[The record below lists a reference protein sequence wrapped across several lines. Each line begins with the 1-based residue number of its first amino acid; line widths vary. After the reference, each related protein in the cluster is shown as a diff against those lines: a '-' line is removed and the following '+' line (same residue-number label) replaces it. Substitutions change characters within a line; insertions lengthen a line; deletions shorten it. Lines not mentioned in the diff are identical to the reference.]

1 MKGKLVKK
9 FMSAALAGVMTASLL
24 AGCGG
29 SGDSSSDENSSGGV
43 QALNPKRRRMIPLTT
58 AA

>member
-9 FMSAALAGVMTASLL
+9 FMSAAMVGVMTASLL

-29 SGDSSSDENSSGGV
+29 SGDSSSDENSSGGYK
-43 QALNPKRRRMIPLTT
+43 L
-58 AA
+58 